1 MIAGYNAV
9 SVLQFPNIICY
20 KDDAMTSA
28 ELNQDQEDRV
38 ETRDSNLA
46 AHYVPPKIDKMQ
58 PLAQVTGMI
67 VVTGPV

>member
-1 MIAGYNAV
+1 
-9 SVLQFPNIICY
+9 
-20 KDDAMTSA
+20 MTSA